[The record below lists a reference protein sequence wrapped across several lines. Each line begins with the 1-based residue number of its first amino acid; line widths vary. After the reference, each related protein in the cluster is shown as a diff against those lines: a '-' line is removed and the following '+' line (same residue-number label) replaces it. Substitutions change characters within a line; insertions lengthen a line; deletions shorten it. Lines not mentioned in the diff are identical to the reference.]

1 MTRQWC
7 RACGTPIGQEQA
19 TSDDWDDRESLCSAC
34 VAALLQPIPY
44 CADDLEDDELE
55 PPG

>member
-1 MTRQWC
+1 MARHRC
-7 RACGTPIGQEQA
+7 RACGTPIGQEPA
-19 TSDDWDDRESLCSAC
+19 SADDWDDRESLCSAC